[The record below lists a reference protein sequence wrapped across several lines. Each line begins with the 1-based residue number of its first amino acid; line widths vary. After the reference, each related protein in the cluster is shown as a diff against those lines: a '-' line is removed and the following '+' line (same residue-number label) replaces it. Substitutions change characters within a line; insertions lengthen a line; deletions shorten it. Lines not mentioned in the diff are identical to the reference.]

1 MRSEQNPLKEIIKD
15 IYIRF
20 YTPLFI
26 LFSVMILAVLGY
38 GMWHMLEK
46 KVASEETINQ
56 KETIDRKVPATKI
69 SIKNIKWDGATRVI
83 DCDFE
88 PIDGAKKY
96 YAEVCSDED
105 FIFGCIKVEINTSSP
120 LRVHIEQNK
129 WNAAAPDYVRVRA
142 KLSENKYTDW
152 SKVMT
157 IKADEKLA
165 KLAEK
170 DKTRRYWMRELS
182 DTMAMSLVVAGTILF
197 TIKTIK
203 KGRILE
209 RKNL

>member
-1 MRSEQNPLKEIIKD
+1 M
-15 IYIRF
+15 
-20 YTPLFI
+20 
-26 LFSVMILAVLGY
+26 
-38 GMWHMLEK
+38 
-46 KVASEETINQ
+46 ASETIIH
-56 KETIDRKVPATKI
+56 TVAVPKI
-69 SIKNIKWDGATRVI
+69 SLKKIEWAGKKRFV

-88 PIDGAKKY
+88 PIDSAKKY

-142 KLSENKYTDW
+142 KLSKNKYTDW

>member
-1 MRSEQNPLKEIIKD
+1 MRSEQNTLKEIIKD

-26 LFSVMILAVLGY
+26 LFSVIILAALVF
-38 GMWHMLEK
+38 GMRHMLET
-46 KVASEETINQ
+46 KVASEETIDH
-56 KETIDRKVPATKI
+56 TIPATEV
-69 SIKNIKWDGATRVI
+69 SIKNIKWDGVTRVI

-170 DKTRRYWMRELS
+170 DKTRRYWMREFS
-182 DTMAMSLVVAGTILF
+182 YTMCMSLVVAGTILF

>member
-1 MRSEQNPLKEIIKD
+1 MRNKENGSKGVIEELYDKL
-15 IYIRF
+15 YI
-20 YTPLFI
+20 PLFI
-26 LFSVMILAVLGY
+26 LLAVMLLTIIGF
-38 GMWHMLEK
+38 GMMYIQEK
-46 KVASEETINQ
+46 RTASA
-56 KETIDRKVPATKI
+56 ETIDHTVPATEV
-69 SIKNIKWDGATRVI
+69 SIKNIKWDGVTRVI

-152 SKVMT
+152 SNVMT

-182 DTMAMSLVVAGTILF
+182 YTMVMSLVVAGTILF

-203 KGRILE
+203 KGKIYE
-209 RKNL
+209 R

>member
-1 MRSEQNPLKEIIKD
+1 M
-15 IYIRF
+15 Y
-20 YTPLFI
+20 
-26 LFSVMILAVLGY
+26 
-38 GMWHMLEK
+38 K
-46 KVASEETINQ
+46 K
-56 KETIDRKVPATKI
+56 
-69 SIKNIKWDGATRVI
+69 
-83 DCDFE
+83 
-88 PIDGAKKY
+88 
-96 YAEVCSDED
+96 
-105 FIFGCIKVEINTSSP
+105 
-120 LRVHIEQNK
+120 EQNK

-170 DKTRRYWMRELS
+170 NKTRRYWMREFS
-182 DTMAMSLVVAGTILF
+182 YTMDMSLVVAGTILF

>member
-1 MRSEQNPLKEIIKD
+1 MRNKENGSKGVIEELYDKL
-15 IYIRF
+15 YI
-20 YTPLFI
+20 PLFI
-26 LFSVMILAVLGY
+26 LLAVMLLTIIGF
-38 GMWHMLEK
+38 GMMYIQEK
-46 KVASEETINQ
+46 RTASA
-56 KETIDRKVPATKI
+56 ETIDHTIPTTEV
-69 SIKNIKWDGATRVI
+69 SIKNIKWDGVTRVI

-96 YAEVCSDED
+96 YAEVYSDED
-105 FIFGCIKVEINTSSP
+105 FIFGCIKVEINTSSH

-152 SKVMT
+152 SKVMA

-170 DKTRRYWMRELS
+170 DKTRRYWMREFS
-182 DTMAMSLVVAGTILF
+182 YTMSMSLVVAGTILF

-203 KGRILE
+203 KGKIYE
-209 RKNL
+209 R

>member
-1 MRSEQNPLKEIIKD
+1 MRSEQNTLKEIIKD

-26 LFSVMILAVLGY
+26 LFSVIILAALGF
-38 GMWHMLEK
+38 GMWHMLET
-46 KVASEETINQ
+46 KVASEETIDH
-56 KETIDRKVPATKI
+56 TIPATEV
-69 SIKNIKWDGATRVI
+69 SIKNIKWDGVTRVI

-142 KLSENKYTDW
+142 KLSENKYTEW

-157 IKADEKLA
+157 IKVIYRNSYKYML
-165 KLAEK
+165 
-170 DKTRRYWMRELS
+170 
-182 DTMAMSLVVAGTILF
+182 
-197 TIKTIK
+197 
-203 KGRILE
+203 RICHISQLK
-209 RKNL
+209 RPLPR

>member
-1 MRSEQNPLKEIIKD
+1 MI
-15 IYIRF
+15 IRF
-20 YTPLFI
+20 L
-26 LFSVMILAVLGY
+26 L
-38 GMWHMLEK
+38 
-46 KVASEETINQ
+46 Q
-56 KETIDRKVPATKI
+56 KT
-69 SIKNIKWDGATRVI
+69 IKNIKWDGVTRVI

-170 DKTRRYWMRELS
+170 DKTRRYWMREFS
-182 DTMAMSLVVAGTILF
+182 YTMCMSLVVAGTILF
-197 TIKTIK
+197 TIKTI
-203 KGRILE
+203 
-209 RKNL
+209 